1 MRLTRTVG
9 SLFGAVALA
18 AVMLPAQADAAPV
31 AKVAAADVID
41 PATPEGTFF
50 PLTPARI
57 LDTREGNGAPTGPLG
72 GGKTLQLQVGGRGGV
87 PSTNV
92 SAVVLNLTATGP
104 TSAGF
109 LTVYPTGVARPTVS
123 NLNFTAGW
131 TGANAVTVPLG
142 TGGKVDIFN
151 PAGNIHVIAD
161 VVGYYVNK
169 NASTKGGNYRE
180 VNPGRV
186 LDTRNDGFGPVGPKE
201 PVWVAVS
208 FGDGSK
214 DSHVRAFAV
223 NITAVGGTLGGYL
236 TAWNGV
242 GNWPTASTLNF
253 GKSVAVPNFAV
264 VPTAPCDWDGC
275 EGAPMIGIYNGSG
288 GTTHVIVDIV
298 GYYDDGTIGGLRFH
312 PITPTRIT
320 DTRDANVPLGP
331 NSVRSF
337 PASSVSGDQTYS
349 LVTNVTGID
358 PSNSTFLTL
367 WAGDVE
373 RPNVSNLN
381 LLPHE
386 VRANAAYVGIA
397 DNFTYSVYNPAN
409 RVHMALDVTGTFE
422 LPVAAGQSVTAVGG
436 ETVTGVP
443 LRR

>member
-1 MRLTRTVG
+1 MRITRTVG

-31 AKVAAADVID
+31 AKVDAASVD

-50 PLTPARI
+50 PLTPSRI
-57 LDTREGNGAPTGPLG
+57 LDTREGNGAPVGPLG

-87 PSTNV
+87 PSANV
-92 SAVVLNLTATGP
+92 STVVLNLTVTDP
-104 TSAGF
+104 TSSGF

-123 NLNFTAGW
+123 NLNFTPNW

-142 TGGKVDIFN
+142 TGGKIDIYN
-151 PAGNIHVIAD
+151 PAGNVSVIAD
-161 VVGYYVNK
+161 VVGYY
-169 NASTKGGNYRE
+169 ATEDAPTKGGNYRQ
-180 VNPGRV
+180 VIPGRV
-186 LDTRNDGFGPVGPKE
+186 LDTRDDGFGPVDPLQ
-201 PVWVAVS
+201 AVTFAVT

-223 NITAVGGTLGGYL
+223 NITAVGGTKGGFL

-242 GNWPTASTLNF
+242 GTQPTASTLNF
-253 GKSVAVPNFAV
+253 GKNVAVPNFAV
-264 VPTAPCDWDGC
+264 VPTAPCDWAECGYVS
-275 EGAPMIGIYNGSG
+275 PMIGIYNGSG
-288 GTTHVIVDIV
+288 GTTHIIVDIV
-298 GYYDDGTIGGLRFH
+298 GYYDDSTLGGLRFV
-312 PITPTRIT
+312 PMTPTRIT

-331 NSVRSF
+331 ASVRSF
-337 PASSVSGDQTYS
+337 SASSVSGDQTYA

-367 WAGDVE
+367 WSGDVE
-373 RPNVSNLN
+373 RPDVSNLN

-397 DNFTYSVYNPAN
+397 DDFTYSVYNPAN
-409 RVHMALDVTGTFE
+409 TVHMALDVTGTFE
-422 LPVAAGQSVTAVGG
+422 LPVAPATSAAAVGG
-436 ETVTGVP
+436 ESATGMVH
-443 LRR
+443 RR